1 MKKGG
6 KTWWHLQSL
15 CEKISF
21 FPLYFPFFFP
31 GLFGF
36 GDFNFDPKVN
46 FSHFL
51 VPHLRK
57 KR

>member
-21 FPLYFPFFFP
+21 FPLYFPSFFFP
-31 GLFGF
+31 VSLVLEILILIQ
-36 GDFNFDPKVN
+36 KLI
-46 FSHFL
+46 FL
-51 VPHLRK
+51 IF
-57 KR
+57 